1 MQNVAKSVRG
11 STGTVRREAFLKAQ
25 ATSPYVLTQK
35 LCSFANLSITETTV
49 YTERCQES
57 EVIPPDDAGAQD

>member
-11 STGTVRREAFLKAQ
+11 LTGTAGQEAFLKAQ

-35 LCSFANLSITETTV
+35 LRSSANLRITEKT
-49 YTERCQES
+49 
-57 EVIPPDDAGAQD
+57 D